1 MLFLLRKNE
10 VPSMFVRTIGM
21 KIKLM
26 QNFAVFVSLSS
37 FYIISSSS
45 FSSYTTIF
53 FHVRLDTRK
62 IVFLGMYMR
71 SRKFLL
77 AWASL
82 DTAPTKLV
90 KPVRHTSIGLSVDS
104 SQ

>member
-1 MLFLLRKNE
+1 MLFLLGKNE
-10 VPSMFVRTIGM
+10 APSMFVRSIGM

-26 QNFAVFVSLSS
+26 QNFAAFGSLSS
-37 FYIISSSS
+37 FYITSSRS
-45 FSSYTTIF
+45 FNIYATNF
-53 FHVRLDTRK
+53 FHVCLGTRK

>member
-1 MLFLLRKNE
+1 
-10 VPSMFVRTIGM
+10 MFVRSIGM

-37 FYIISSSS
+37 FYIILSRF
-45 FSSYTTIF
+45 FSIYTTNF
-53 FHVRLDTRK
+53 FHVRLDARK
-62 IVFLGMYMR
+62 IVFLGMWMR

-82 DTAPTKLV
+82 DTAPTKLWNRLDTQV
-90 KPVRHTSIGLSVDS
+90 
-104 SQ
+104 

>member
-1 MLFLLRKNE
+1 MLFLLGKNE
-10 VPSMFVRTIGM
+10 APSMFVRSIGM

-37 FYIISSSS
+37 FYIIRSDLLA
-45 FSSYTTIF
+45 FTRPIF
-53 FHVRLDTRK
+53 LHVRLDSRK

-77 AWASL
+77 AWASF
-82 DTAPTKLV
+82 DTMHLPNL
-90 KPVRHTSIGLSVDS
+90 
-104 SQ
+104 